1 MRLSSVLAG
10 LVIAG
15 LASTA
20 LANDKTTIEAIN
32 AKFMDAVAKKQSV
45 AEFYTD
51 DAVTLPDKAEM
62 LKGRDAIAAYWAEG
76 SKVMT
81 DFKLVT
87 VDVQMLGPDAL
98 REIGT
103 YSVKMTGAPGEDV
116 GKYLVIWRK
125 QGTDWKI
132 DSDIWNTNK

>member
-1 MRLSSVLAG
+1 MRLAFVLAG
-10 LVIAG
+10 LVIAAFVG
-15 LASTA
+15 TA
-20 LANDKTTIEAIN
+20 IADDKAAIEANN
-32 AKFMDAVAKKQSV
+32 AKFMEAVAKKQSV

-87 VDVQMLGPDAL
+87 VEVKPLGSDAL

-103 YSVKMTGAPGEDV
+103 YSLKMTGMPGEDA

-125 QGTDWKI
+125 VGSDWKI
-132 DSDIWNTNK
+132 DADTWNTNK